1 MKTNNHDDYL
11 WPFDVINMSQLRMEY
26 AKKTLKKIK
35 AMASKERLFIVRSK
49 AATGWKMVNRP
60 DGITWP
66 TGQIPVKPVINQRK
80 NGEFF

>member
-1 MKTNNHDDYL
+1 MVL
-11 WPFDVINMSQLRMEY
+11 
-26 AKKTLKKIK
+26 
-35 AMASKERLFIVRSK
+35 KERLFIVKSK

-66 TGQIPVKPVINQRK
+66 TGQIPVKPVINLGK